1 TNFAQGLDG
10 TRQVW
15 RKDLATGT
23 LALVSAA
30 TAPGNAPS
38 GNPAVSWD
46 GRFVAFDSTATN
58 LTANPGSATQVYLKD
73 MTSGAIRL

>member
-1 TNFAQGLDG
+1 
-10 TRQVW
+10 
-15 RKDLATGT
+15 
-23 LALVSAA
+23 
-30 TAPGNAPS
+30 

-73 MTSGAIRL
+73 MTSGAIRLVSAAAGVPANAAATSPVIAARADRIAFVSAATNLGI